1 MESNMRK
8 MHKMKWIILGLLSLS
23 LVLAACAPSVPPTP
37 SEAEI
42 AQQVAATQ
50 QAKATQNSVETLVAL
65 VTQLSNQPTW
75 TPQPTCPVCP
85 TQVVVL
91 PTAQTT
97 ANPTAGTPVPT
108 TAPTEAAGAKCF
120 QFDFLGDVNFPPGT
134 VVKPGTKFSKTWT
147 VKNTGTCKWTRDYD
161 LVLAG
166 GEAFGTNK
174 RGDIPREVLPGETID
189 LTIPDM
195 IAPQTEGTYYSYWM
209 IAAPDGARIG
219 YGPGQQWG
227 LGIQLVVSNE

>member
-1 MESNMRK
+1 MRNMKR
-8 MHKMKWIILGLLSLS
+8 MKWLILGLLSLS

-75 TPQPTCPVCP
+75 TPQPACPVCP
-85 TQVVVL
+85 TQIVVV

-97 ANPTAGTPVPT
+97 PNA
-108 TAPTEAAGAKCF
+108 TEAAAQPTAAPVEETGTKCF
-120 QFDFLGDVNFPPGT
+120 QFDFLGDVNYPPGT
-134 VVKPGTKFSKTWT
+134 VMKPGTKFSKTWT
-147 VKNTGTCKWTRDYD
+147 VKNTGTCIWSRDYD

-174 RGDIPREVLPGETID
+174 RGDIYREVPPGDIIE

-195 IAPQTEGTYYSYWM
+195 VAPMTEGTYYSYWM
-209 IAAPDGARIG
+209 LASPDGARIG

-227 LGIQLVVSNE
+227 LGIQLVISNE

>member
-1 MESNMRK
+1 MESKMRK
-8 MHKMKWIILGLLSLS
+8 MHKMKWIFLGLLSLS

-147 VKNTGTCKWTRDYD
+147 VKNTGTCEWTRDYD

-189 LTIPDM
+189 LTIYDM
-195 IAPQTEGTYYSYWM
+195 VAPKTEGTYYSYWM

-227 LGIQLVVSNE
+227 LGIQLIVSNE

>member
-1 MESNMRK
+1 MRK
-8 MHKMKWIILGLLSLS
+8 MHKMKWIFLGLLSLS

-147 VKNTGTCKWTRDYD
+147 VKNTGTCEWTRDYD

-189 LTIPDM
+189 LTIYDM
-195 IAPQTEGTYYSYWM
+195 VAPKTEGTYYSYWM

-227 LGIQLVVSNE
+227 LGIQLIVSNE

>member
-1 MESNMRK
+1 
-8 MHKMKWIILGLLSLS
+8 
-23 LVLAACAPSVPPTP
+23 LAACAPSVPPTP

-75 TPQPTCPVCP
+75 TPQPACPVCP

-195 IAPQTEGTYYSYWM
+195 IAPQTAGTYYSYWM

-227 LGIQLVVSNE
+227 LGIELIVSNE

>member
-1 MESNMRK
+1 MRK
-8 MHKMKWIILGLLSLS
+8 MYKIKWIIPGLLSLS
-23 LVLAACAPSVPPTP
+23 LILAACAPSVPPTP

-75 TPQPTCPVCP
+75 TPQPACPVCP

-189 LTIPDM
+189 LTIYDM
-195 IAPQTEGTYYSYWM
+195 VAPMTEGTYYSYWM

-227 LGIQLVVSNE
+227 LGIELIVSNE

>member
-1 MESNMRK
+1 MRK

-50 QAKATQNSVETLVAL
+50 QAKATQNSVETLEAL

-75 TPQPTCPVCP
+75 TPQPACPVCP

-108 TAPTEAAGAKCF
+108 IAPTEAAGAKCF
-120 QFDFLGDVNFPPGT
+120 QFDFVGDVNFPPGT

-227 LGIQLVVSNE
+227 LGIQLIVSNE

>member
-1 MESNMRK
+1 MRNMER
-8 MHKMKWIILGLLSLS
+8 MKWIILGVLSLS
-23 LVLAACAPSVPPTP
+23 LVLAACAPAVAPTP

-75 TPQPTCPVCP
+75 TPQPACPVCP
-85 TQVVVL
+85 TQVVAV
-91 PTAQTT
+91 PTAVTT
-97 ANPTAGTPVPT
+97 ANPTQGANQPT
-108 TAPTEAAGAKCF
+108 AAPTEEVGKKCL
-120 QFDFLGDVNFPPGT
+120 QFEFWGDVNFPPGT
-134 VVKPGTKFSKTWT
+134 VVKPGTKFTKTWT
-147 VKNTGTCKWTRDYD
+147 VKNTGTCTWTRDFD

-174 RGDIPREVLPGETID
+174 RGDIPRDVPPGDTID
-189 LTIPDM
+189 LSIPDM
-195 IAPQTEGTYYSYWM
+195 VAPMTEGTYYSYWM
-209 IAAPDGARIG
+209 LAAPDGARIG

-227 LGIQLVVSNE
+227 LGIELIVSNK

>member
-1 MESNMRK
+1 MRK

-189 LTIPDM
+189 LTIYDM
-195 IAPQTEGTYYSYWM
+195 VAPKTEGTYYSYWM

-227 LGIQLVVSNE
+227 LGIQLIVSNE

>member
-1 MESNMRK
+1 MRK
-8 MHKMKWIILGLLSLS
+8 MHKMKLIILGLLSLS

-219 YGPGQQWG
+219 YGPEQQWG

>member
-1 MESNMRK
+1 MRK

-120 QFDFLGDVNFPPGT
+120 QFDFVGDVNFPPGT

-227 LGIQLVVSNE
+227 LGIQLIVSNE

>member
-1 MESNMRK
+1 MRK
-8 MHKMKWIILGLLSLS
+8 MYKIKWIIPGLLSLS
-23 LVLAACAPSVPPTP
+23 LILAACAPSVPPTP

-75 TPQPTCPVCP
+75 TPQPACPVCP

-189 LTIPDM
+189 LTIYDM
-195 IAPQTEGTYYSYWM
+195 SAPMTEGTYYSYWM

-227 LGIQLVVSNE
+227 LGIELIVSNE

>member
-1 MESNMRK
+1 MRNLK
-8 MHKMKWIILGLLSLS
+8 NMKWLIVGLLSLS

-50 QAKATQNSVETLVAL
+50 QSRATQNSVETLVAL

-75 TPQPTCPVCP
+75 TPQPACPVCP
-85 TQVVVL
+85 TQVVVV

-97 ANPTAGTPVPT
+97 ANPTGAAAQPT
-108 TAPTEAAGAKCF
+108 AAAPTEEAGTKCF
-120 QFDFLGDVNFPPGT
+120 QFDFLGDANYPPGSI
-134 VVKPGTKFSKTWT
+134 VKPGTAFDKSWS
-147 VKNTGTCKWTRDYD
+147 VKNTGTCTWSREFD
-161 LVLAG
+161 LVLTG

-174 RGDIPREVLPGETID
+174 RGDIPRDVPPGDIIT
-189 LTIPDM
+189 LTISDM
-195 IAPQTEGTYYSYWM
+195 TAPMTEGTYYSYWM
-209 IAAPDGARIG
+209 LSAPDGARIG

-227 LGIQLVVSNE
+227 LGIQLVVSNN

>member
-1 MESNMRK
+1 MRK
-8 MHKMKWIILGLLSLS
+8 MHKMKWIFLGLLSLS

-195 IAPQTEGTYYSYWM
+195 TAPMTEGTYYSYWM

>member
-8 MHKMKWIILGLLSLS
+8 MHKIKWIIPGLLSLS
-23 LVLAACAPSVPPTP
+23 LILAACAPSVPPTP

-75 TPQPTCPVCP
+75 TPQPACPVCP

-195 IAPQTEGTYYSYWM
+195 IAPQTAGTYYSYWM

-227 LGIQLVVSNE
+227 LGIELIVSNE

>member
-1 MESNMRK
+1 MRK
-8 MHKMKWIILGLLSLS
+8 LNKMKWIILGLLSLS
-23 LVLAACAPSVPPTP
+23 LALAACAPSVPPTP

-75 TPQPTCPVCP
+75 TPQPPCPACP
-85 TQVVVL
+85 TQVV

-97 ANPTAGTPVPT
+97 ANPTDGVTEPT
-108 TAPTEAAGAKCF
+108 AAAPTEAPGAKCF
-120 QFDFLGDVNFPPGT
+120 QFDFLGDVNYPPGT
-134 VVKPGTKFSKTWT
+134 VIKPGTVFDKTWT
-147 VKNTGTCKWTRDYD
+147 IKNTGTCKWTRDYD

-166 GEAFGTNK
+166 GDAFGTNK

-189 LTIPDM
+189 VTIYDM
-195 IAPQTEGTYYSYWM
+195 SAPMTEGTYYSYWM
-209 IAAPDGARIG
+209 LAAPDGARIG
-219 YGPGQQWG
+219 YGPNQQWG
-227 LGIQLVVSNE
+227 LGIQLIVSSQ

>member
-1 MESNMRK
+1 
-8 MHKMKWIILGLLSLS
+8 
-23 LVLAACAPSVPPTP
+23 
-37 SEAEI
+37 
-42 AQQVAATQ
+42 
-50 QAKATQNSVETLVAL
+50 
-65 VTQLSNQPTW
+65 
-75 TPQPTCPVCP
+75 
-85 TQVVVL
+85 VVL

-195 IAPQTEGTYYSYWM
+195 IAPQTAGTYYSYWM

-227 LGIQLVVSNE
+227 LGIELIVSNE

>member
-1 MESNMRK
+1 MRNLK
-8 MHKMKWIILGLLSLS
+8 LMKWMILGLLSLS

-50 QAKATQNSVETLVAL
+50 QAKATQNSVETLIAM

-75 TPQPTCPVCP
+75 TPQPACPVCP
-85 TQVVVL
+85 TQVVVV

-97 ANPTAGTPVPT
+97 PNT
-108 TAPTEAAGAKCF
+108 TEAAAQPTAAAPTQEAGTKCF

-134 VVKPGTKFSKTWT
+134 IVKPGTKFNKTWT
-147 VKNTGTCKWTRDYD
+147 VKNTGTCKWTVEYD

-174 RGDIPREVLPGETID
+174 RGDITREVVPGDTIE
-189 LTIPDM
+189 LTIPNM
-195 IAPQTEGTYYSYWM
+195 TAPMTEGTYYSYWM
-209 IAAPDGARIG
+209 LAAPDGARIG

-227 LGIQLVVSNE
+227 LGIQLVVSND

>member
-8 MHKMKWIILGLLSLS
+8 MYKIKWIIPGLLSLS
-23 LVLAACAPSVPPTP
+23 LILAACAPSVPPTP

-75 TPQPTCPVCP
+75 TPQPACPVCP

-195 IAPQTEGTYYSYWM
+195 IAPQTAGTYYSYWM

-227 LGIQLVVSNE
+227 LGIELIVSNE

>member
-1 MESNMRK
+1 
-8 MHKMKWIILGLLSLS
+8 
-23 LVLAACAPSVPPTP
+23 
-37 SEAEI
+37 
-42 AQQVAATQ
+42 
-50 QAKATQNSVETLVAL
+50 VAL

-75 TPQPTCPVCP
+75 TPQPACPVCP

-195 IAPQTEGTYYSYWM
+195 IAPQTAGTYYSYWM

-227 LGIQLVVSNE
+227 LGIELIVSNE

>member
-1 MESNMRK
+1 MRK

-195 IAPQTEGTYYSYWM
+195 TAPMTEGTYYSYWM

-219 YGPGQQWG
+219 YGPEQQWG

>member
-1 MESNMRK
+1 

-75 TPQPTCPVCP
+75 TPQPTYQVCP
-85 TQVVVL
+85 TQVLVL

-174 RGDIPREVLPGETID
+174 RGDITREVPPGDTIY
-189 LTIPDM
+189 LTIPNM
-195 IAPQTEGTYYSYWM
+195 TAPMTEGTYYSYWM
-209 IAAPDGARIG
+209 IVAPDGARIG

-227 LGIQLVVSNE
+227 LGIQLVVSND

>member
-1 MESNMRK
+1 MRK
-8 MHKMKWIILGLLSLS
+8 MHIMIWIILGLLSLS

>member
-1 MESNMRK
+1 MRK

-195 IAPQTEGTYYSYWM
+195 TAPQTEGTYYSYWM

>member
-1 MESNMRK
+1 MRK
-8 MHKMKWIILGLLSLS
+8 LNKMKWFIVGLLSLS

-65 VTQLSNQPTW
+65 VTQLSSQPTW
-75 TPQPTCPVCP
+75 TPQPACPVCP
-85 TQVVVL
+85 TQIVVA
-91 PTAQTT
+91 PTAVAT
-97 ANPTAGTPVPT
+97 ANPTEAAAELTAAVPT
-108 TAPTEAAGAKCF
+108 EEVGAKCF
-120 QFDFLGDVNFPPGT
+120 QFDFLGDVNYPPGT
-134 VVKPGTKFSKTWT
+134 IVKPGTKFDKTWT
-147 VKNTGTCKWTRDYD
+147 VKNTGTCKWTVEYD

-174 RGDIPREVLPGETID
+174 RGDIPREVVPGDTIE
-189 LTIPDM
+189 LTIPNM
-195 IAPQTEGTYYSYWM
+195 TAPMTEGTYYSYWM
-209 IAAPDGARIG
+209 LAAPDGARIG

-227 LGIQLVVSNE
+227 LGIQLVVSNK